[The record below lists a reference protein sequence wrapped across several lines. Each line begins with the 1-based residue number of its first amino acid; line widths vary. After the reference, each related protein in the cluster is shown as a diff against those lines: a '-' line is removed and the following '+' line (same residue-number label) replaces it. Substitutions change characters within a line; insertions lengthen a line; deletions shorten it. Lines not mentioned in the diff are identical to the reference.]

1 MKTYYFSHTDSYNVL
16 NNEIIKEYRTISNS
30 KKTIVKFED
39 IQSLTHLFSKR
50 SKSIIKAIN
59 YLINYPFIQNDYF
72 KYTDAYFR
80 TKKKLN
86 DKYFSYD
93 LENLSKYYRK
103 LDESNTNS
111 FSINKYV
118 NYLFFY
124 HV

>member
-59 YLINYPFIQNDYF
+59 YLINYPFIQNHYF
-72 KYTDAYFR
+72 KYKDAGWSKHSGTSYIFQP
-80 TKKKLN
+80 KNEVLN
-86 DKYFSYD
+86 VVFSFNLD
-93 LENLSKYYRK
+93 LNIR
-103 LDESNTNS
+103 
-111 FSINKYV
+111 
-118 NYLFFY
+118 LFY
-124 HV
+124 